1 MLSLR
6 QHCKEKTS
14 MSKFIN
20 PFTDVGFKRIFG
32 QEISKPV
39 LLVFLNSLLEGE
51 RKIIDL
57 KFLDKEQLGLE
68 SGDRSLIYDI
78 YCETETGEHIIVEMQ
93 NKYQPYFK
101 ERSIYY
107 TARSIVEQGERG
119 SQWKYDIKAVYL
131 VAFLNFRISDISK
144 GFRTDVA
151 LIDMKERTLFSDKV
165 RLVYLQLPYFTK
177 EADECETIFEKIIYT
192 LKHMDILQRM
202 PWMAQNAVFKR
213 LSEIAEVASLNSE
226 ERRKYDESLRAYRD
240 TIAVME
246 GQFAQGE
253 LKGRAEGRA
262 EGRVEGRVE
271 GRAEGILSIARKMK
285 QKGKPVSEIAEMT
298 DLSPDEIEKL

>member
-1 MLSLR
+1 MG
-6 QHCKEKTS
+6 
-14 MSKFIN
+14 KFIN

-32 QEISKPV
+32 QEVSKPV
-39 LLVFLNSLLEGE
+39 LLAFLNSLLEGE
-51 RKIIDL
+51 RRIVDL
-57 KFLDKEQLGLE
+57 IFLDKEQLGLE

-107 TARSIVEQGERG
+107 MARSIVEQGERG

-131 VAFLNFRISDISK
+131 VAFLNFKISDISK
-144 GFRTDVA
+144 EFRTDVA
-151 LIDMKERTLFSDKV
+151 LMDMKERTLFSDKV

-177 EADECETIFEKIIYT
+177 EAEECETIFEKIIYT

-240 TIAVME
+240 TLAVMD
-246 GQFAQGE
+246 GQFMQGE
-253 LKGRAEGRA
+253 RKGRAE
-262 EGRVEGRVE
+262 
-271 GRAEGILSIARKMK
+271 
-285 QKGKPVSEIAEMT
+285 
-298 DLSPDEIEKL
+298 EKLSNARSLKENGVPVDVIAKSLGLTADDIERL

>member
-151 LIDMKERTLFSDKV
+151 LMDMKERTLFSDKV

-213 LSEIAEVASLNSE
+213 LSEIAEVASLN
-226 ERRKYDESLRAYRD
+226 
-240 TIAVME
+240 
-246 GQFAQGE
+246 
-253 LKGRAEGRA
+253 
-262 EGRVEGRVE
+262 
-271 GRAEGILSIARKMK
+271 
-285 QKGKPVSEIAEMT
+285 
-298 DLSPDEIEKL
+298 

>member
-1 MLSLR
+1 
-6 QHCKEKTS
+6 

-151 LIDMKERTLFSDKV
+151 LMDMKERTLFSDKV

-262 EGRVEGRVE
+262 EG
-271 GRAEGILSIARKMK
+271 ILSIARKMK

>member
-1 MLSLR
+1 
-6 QHCKEKTS
+6 

-151 LIDMKERTLFSDKV
+151 LMDMKERTLFSDKV

-262 EGRVEGRVE
+262 EG
-271 GRAEGILSIARKMK
+271 ILSIARKMK
-285 QKGKPVSEIAEMT
+285 QRGKPVSEIAEMT

>member
-1 MLSLR
+1 M
-6 QHCKEKTS
+6 
-14 MSKFIN
+14 
-20 PFTDVGFKRIFG
+20 
-32 QEISKPV
+32 
-39 LLVFLNSLLEGE
+39 
-51 RKIIDL
+51 
-57 KFLDKEQLGLE
+57 
-68 SGDRSLIYDI
+68 
-78 YCETETGEHIIVEMQ
+78 
-93 NKYQPYFK
+93 
-101 ERSIYY
+101 
-107 TARSIVEQGERG
+107 
-119 SQWKYDIKAVYL
+119 
-131 VAFLNFRISDISK
+131 
-144 GFRTDVA
+144 
-151 LIDMKERTLFSDKV
+151 DMKERTLFSDKV

-262 EGRVEGRVE
+262 EG
-271 GRAEGILSIARKMK
+271 ILSIARKMK
-285 QKGKPVSEIAEMT
+285 QKGKPVSEIAEMK

>member
-1 MLSLR
+1 M
-6 QHCKEKTS
+6 
-14 MSKFIN
+14 
-20 PFTDVGFKRIFG
+20 
-32 QEISKPV
+32 
-39 LLVFLNSLLEGE
+39 
-51 RKIIDL
+51 
-57 KFLDKEQLGLE
+57 
-68 SGDRSLIYDI
+68 
-78 YCETETGEHIIVEMQ
+78 
-93 NKYQPYFK
+93 
-101 ERSIYY
+101 
-107 TARSIVEQGERG
+107 
-119 SQWKYDIKAVYL
+119 
-131 VAFLNFRISDISK
+131 
-144 GFRTDVA
+144 
-151 LIDMKERTLFSDKV
+151 DMKERTLFSDKV

-253 LKGRAEGRA
+253 LKGRAEG
-262 EGRVEGRVE
+262 
-271 GRAEGILSIARKMK
+271 ILSIARKMK
-285 QKGKPVSEIAEMT
+285 QRGKSISEIAEMT

>member
-1 MLSLR
+1 M
-6 QHCKEKTS
+6 
-14 MSKFIN
+14 
-20 PFTDVGFKRIFG
+20 
-32 QEISKPV
+32 
-39 LLVFLNSLLEGE
+39 
-51 RKIIDL
+51 
-57 KFLDKEQLGLE
+57 
-68 SGDRSLIYDI
+68 
-78 YCETETGEHIIVEMQ
+78 
-93 NKYQPYFK
+93 
-101 ERSIYY
+101 
-107 TARSIVEQGERG
+107 
-119 SQWKYDIKAVYL
+119 
-131 VAFLNFRISDISK
+131 
-144 GFRTDVA
+144 
-151 LIDMKERTLFSDKV
+151 DMKERTLFSDKV

-202 PWMAQNAVFKR
+202 PWMDQNAVFKR

-262 EGRVEGRVE
+262 EG
-271 GRAEGILSIARKMK
+271 ILSIARKMK
-285 QKGKPVSEIAEMT
+285 QRGKSISEIAEMT

>member
-1 MLSLR
+1 M
-6 QHCKEKTS
+6 
-14 MSKFIN
+14 
-20 PFTDVGFKRIFG
+20 
-32 QEISKPV
+32 
-39 LLVFLNSLLEGE
+39 
-51 RKIIDL
+51 
-57 KFLDKEQLGLE
+57 
-68 SGDRSLIYDI
+68 
-78 YCETETGEHIIVEMQ
+78 
-93 NKYQPYFK
+93 
-101 ERSIYY
+101 
-107 TARSIVEQGERG
+107 
-119 SQWKYDIKAVYL
+119 
-131 VAFLNFRISDISK
+131 
-144 GFRTDVA
+144 
-151 LIDMKERTLFSDKV
+151 DMKERTLFSDKV

-253 LKGRAEGRA
+253 LKGRAEG
-262 EGRVEGRVE
+262 
-271 GRAEGILSIARKMK
+271 ILSIARKMK

>member
-1 MLSLR
+1 
-6 QHCKEKTS
+6 

-151 LIDMKERTLFSDKV
+151 LMDMKERTLFSDKV

-262 EGRVEGRVE
+262 EG
-271 GRAEGILSIARKMK
+271 ILSIARKMK
-285 QKGKPVSEIAEMT
+285 QRGKPISEIAEMT

>member
-1 MLSLR
+1 MQREQLSM
-6 QHCKEKTS
+6 KE
-14 MSKFIN
+14 MGKFIN

-32 QEISKPV
+32 QEVSKPV
-39 LLVFLNSLLEGE
+39 LLAFLNSLLEGE
-51 RKIIDL
+51 RRIVDL

-119 SQWKYDIKAVYL
+119 SQWNYDIKAVYL
-131 VAFLNFRISDISK
+131 VAFLNFKISDISK
-144 GFRTDVA
+144 DFRTDVA
-151 LIDMKERTLFSDKV
+151 LMDMKERTLFSDKV

-177 EADECETIFEKIIYT
+177 EAEECETIFEKIIYT

-240 TIAVME
+240 TLAVMD
-246 GQFAQGE
+246 GQFVQGE
-253 LKGRAEGRA
+253 QKGRAEEKLANARSLKENGVPADIIAKSLGLTA
-262 EGRVEGRVE
+262 E
-271 GRAEGILSIARKMK
+271 
-285 QKGKPVSEIAEMT
+285 
-298 DLSPDEIEKL
+298 EIERL

>member
-1 MLSLR
+1 MR

-151 LIDMKERTLFSDKV
+151 LMDMKERTLFSDKV

-262 EGRVEGRVE
+262 EG
-271 GRAEGILSIARKMK
+271 ILSIARKMK